1 MADETQESTGPSD
14 DELIDQFEASWQ
26 SDSARDV
33 AKFVRSLEVNVPA
46 NVLAELVHI
55 DLECRLKRCEEIRV
69 EKYFVQFPELTSD
82 SEISMA
88 LIAAEFKL
96 RSRADQEL
104 VLTNSSNA
112 SPISNLRWQNISRQ
126 LGANR
131 NTKQG

>member
-1 MADETQESTGPSD
+1 MADDTQKSTGPSD

-55 DLECRLKRCEEIRV
+55 DLECRLKRGEEIRV
-69 EKYFVQFPELTSD
+69 EKYFEQFPELTSD

-112 SPISNLRWQNISRQ
+112 SPISNLRWQNISKQ
-126 LGANR
+126 LGVNR
-131 NTKQG
+131 NTRRG